1 MIIIQEKKIEQIP
14 ILEIVQDENKDKN
27 IKNMENIDENQENFE
42 IKEEVKKIE
51 YKKVE
56 QIEYKI
62 GKNKNIKVKEKFCVI
77 LNDNEFLERL
87 DFSKEEMEHEN
98 IMEITTEIKI
108 PKNVI
113 FLENLAKKDRKKLN
127 GKNIY
132 LKYLPFS
139 KKIKLKKLL
148 DERKIIYSDYSIND
162 IL

>member
-1 MIIIQEKKIEQIP
+1 
-14 ILEIVQDENKDKN
+14 
-27 IKNMENIDENQENFE
+27 
-42 IKEEVKKIE
+42 
-51 YKKVE
+51 
-56 QIEYKI
+56 
-62 GKNKNIKVKEKFCVI
+62 
-77 LNDNEFLERL
+77 
-87 DFSKEEMEHEN
+87 MEHEN
-98 IMEITTEIKI
+98 IVEITTEIKI

-148 DERKIIYSDYSIND
+148 EDREKIFSDYSVNE

>member
-1 MIIIQEKKIEQIP
+1 
-14 ILEIVQDENKDKN
+14 
-27 IKNMENIDENQENFE
+27 MENIDENQEEFE

-56 QIEYKI
+56 KIEYKI

-87 DFSKEEMEHEN
+87 DFSKEEMENEN
-98 IMEITTEIKI
+98 IMEISTEIKI
-108 PKNVI
+108 PRNVI
-113 FLENLAKKDRKKLN
+113 FLENLAKKDRKKLS

-132 LKYLPFS
+132 LRYLPFS
-139 KKIKLKKLL
+139 KKINLKKLL